1 LNSKYKTCP
10 STPSKHRCVLCMHSA
25 LTRCCYVS
33 LRTRQ
38 QVHES
43 PMRDEIKHGTVVTA
57 PKPST
62 PSHSVSS
69 GETGSHSGGKK
80 TSFRKS

>member
-1 LNSKYKTCP
+1 
-10 STPSKHRCVLCMHSA
+10 
-25 LTRCCYVS
+25 
-33 LRTRQ
+33 
-38 QVHES
+38 VHES

-69 GETGSHSGGKK
+69 GETGSHSGGKR